1 MVNKQDNV
9 TDMCT
14 ARTNI
19 HQLYTANKQCEVTY
33 GGQSR
38 SFVIA
43 LDSSRQELPDEAVVC
58 FSFIS
63 SFPYFL
69 SHIFKIQKLKGV

>member
-1 MVNKQDNV
+1 M
-9 TDMCT
+9 
-14 ARTNI
+14 
-19 HQLYTANKQCEVTY
+19 CEVTY

-58 FSFIS
+58 FFFYFII
-63 SFPYFL
+63 P
-69 SHIFKIQKLKGV
+69 IFSLISLRFKN

>member
-1 MVNKQDNV
+1 M
-9 TDMCT
+9 
-14 ARTNI
+14 
-19 HQLYTANKQCEVTY
+19 CEVTY